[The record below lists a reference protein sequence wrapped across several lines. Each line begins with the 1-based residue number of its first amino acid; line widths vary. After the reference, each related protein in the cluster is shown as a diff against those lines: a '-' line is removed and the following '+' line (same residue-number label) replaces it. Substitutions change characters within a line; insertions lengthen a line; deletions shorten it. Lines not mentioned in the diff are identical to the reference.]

1 VLKIFSEAKL
11 IQIPVLETFAQFG
24 VRAVGRVASVCL
36 AMLLIV
42 AWVLTGPLFRL
53 SDLYREWINKG

>member
-1 VLKIFSEAKL
+1 
-11 IQIPVLETFAQFG
+11 VLETFAQFG

-53 SDLYREWINKG
+53 SDLYREWINKGQKENYE